1 MRVNRKSINFAPL
14 SKDSVIRIGL
24 WCNGSTRHFGRL
36 SLGSKPGSPTK
47 EISAGKLLSGG
58 DFLYPRRKVRHF
70 LRRNKY
76 VFAQDRH
83 QFCAKT
89 PAILQQI
96 PRILQP
102 SCTPNSWPYS
112 FFQLTLPPYQ
122 GHKTEKMKS
131 RFKAILLIGLCLL
144 MQAIAVY
151 PHHHHDDALCT
162 AHDMRT
168 ASTSGLPQPC
178 TAGCITHFSLTLPTT
193 ETSVTSQ
200 KDIRRHKS
208 DATPERTVC
217 TALLLST
224 GHCGQGECRTTFYV
238 SPPADGTALRAPP
251 VVYSSDKKE

>member
-1 MRVNRKSINFAPL
+1 MTEE
-14 SKDSVIRIGL
+14 
-24 WCNGSTRHFGRL
+24 TR
-36 SLGSKPGSPTK
+36 
-47 EISAGKLLSGG
+47 
-58 DFLYPRRKVRHF
+58 RR
-70 LRRNKY
+70 
-76 VFAQDRH
+76 
-83 QFCAKT
+83 
-89 PAILQQI
+89 
-96 PRILQP
+96 LQP